1 MHIFQIKQVSAEV
14 SVQFVKVSL
23 KLNDLLLNHE
33 GAYVSVWIKCPWGP
47 VFFWDKMWNGF
58 SKSFYLTFQCSCLC
72 LYPSGSA
79 TVPNGMATKMW
90 GTAFMK
96 TFCRSDFNMFEKWTL
111 MPQST
116 CALLILE
123 HSGQLI
129 FAVAASSCF
138 ALSLY
143 CYLLLNGMTVMSI
156 CAQAL
161 WVIPQSKNSC
171 NVTFISFHWYWTKD
185 DKTQFVKQKLIYSQ
199 WKDDSA

>member
-1 MHIFQIKQVSAEV
+1 MQL
-14 SVQFVKVSL
+14 SVFVSL
-23 KLNDLLLNHE
+23 
-33 GAYVSVWIKCPWGP
+33 GKCNCAKWDGP
-47 VFFWDKMWNGF
+47 
-58 SKSFYLTFQCSCLC
+58 
-72 LYPSGSA
+72 
-79 TVPNGMATKMW
+79 KMW

-96 TFCRSDFNMFEKWTL
+96 TFCRSDFNMFENGTL

-116 CALLILE
+116 CALFILE

-129 FAVAASSCF
+129 FAVAASYCF

-171 NVTFISFHWYWTKD
+171 NVTFISFHWYWTKE

-199 WKDDSA
+199 WKDDSAWEMWCCHAWGNSRITFPERSFFGVTCVWPAPTEFSLDIP